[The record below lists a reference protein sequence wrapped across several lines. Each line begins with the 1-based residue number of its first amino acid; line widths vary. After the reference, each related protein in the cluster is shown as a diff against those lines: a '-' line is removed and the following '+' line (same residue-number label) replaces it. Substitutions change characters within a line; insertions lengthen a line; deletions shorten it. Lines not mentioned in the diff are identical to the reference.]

1 MNIKDLLSPVK
12 VTPILLPG
20 MQAADQLGASI
31 ISFHKLGIKSFPKS
45 RMAIVGIP
53 DAINSSYNQG
63 CSESSLWVRNYLYGL
78 RNLEFKGSILDMGD
92 IKGKSSRDKYVAL
105 IEVVKELNSHN
116 IPFLVVGG
124 SQDYT
129 IPLLKSLKTNQPL
142 TISIVDS
149 FINYSEDLTD
159 YPSNNYLNQVFS
171 IDSSLNI
178 NLLAYQQY
186 LVSQTQTKWLEK
198 NNIETERLR
207 NYIDG
212 KIINIEPIIRDSEIV
227 SFDISAIKTSDM
239 PGQKFPMPNGLS
251 GKDACQIAWYSGMS
265 DKLKCFAIFE
275 LNSETDSSKCSVMQV
290 AQMAWHFFEGIIYRD
305 GDYPLRSID
314 SYQTFH
320 LPLDDYNI
328 CLRFFLNTENQR
340 WWIEI
345 PFQDKEV
352 IFSCN
357 KSDYEAI
364 KSGEIGGRWL
374 KYILK
379 PEMKRNCENSCQ

>member
-314 SYQTFH
+314 NYQTFH